1 MTDKKKQEA
10 LAMDKWLT
18 LEQIAEYLQMSTSS
32 IYKMAQK
39 GKIPAYKVGRQWRF
53 KKEEIDKWIEE
64 GKLRIDV
71 VTLQKKNDK

>member
-1 MTDKKKQEA
+1 
-10 LAMDKWLT
+10 MDKWLT

-53 KKEEIDKWIEE
+53 KKEEIDRWIEK
-64 GKLRIDV
+64 GKLRIEEPK
-71 VTLQKKNDK
+71 LQKNRNK

>member
-1 MTDKKKQEA
+1 MNGKKKQEN
-10 LAMDKWLT
+10 LGMDKWLT

-53 KKEEIDKWIEE
+53 KKEEIDRWIEE

-71 VTLQKKNDK
+71 VTLRKKNDK

>member
-1 MTDKKKQEA
+1 MVGNNKQGD
-10 LAMDKWLT
+10 LSMDKWLT

-53 KKEEIDKWIEE
+53 KKEEIDRWVEK
-64 GKLRIDV
+64 G
-71 VTLQKKNDK
+71 N